1 MTPATP
7 QPRWSLQDI
16 SFDHIQKERIV
27 HDQDWFYLLA
37 GASFVE
43 SLADLYAHNLVAY
56 YDDNPSAQRWLGR
69 EWEPE
74 ELQHG
79 RALRAYVLAVWP
91 DFDWEGAYA
100 AFERAY
106 RPLCADGLLGPTKA
120 LEMAARCVV
129 ETGTSSFY
137 GMIQAASPEPVL
149 RDLAARIRA
158 DEVHHYK
165 YFYRYFREYQQHER
179 LSRWRLLRELLRRI
193 AEVDQEDSFL
203 AIKAAYETHN
213 RGQTFSRAD
222 FDAYRR
228 RMGNWIQRY
237 YPFEMAVKM
246 LLKPMDLPRL
256 LQRAAVPLLTRK
268 ARKVLAN

>member
-1 MTPATP
+1 MAPAKP
-7 QPRWSLQDI
+7 QARWSLQDI
-16 SFDHIQKERIV
+16 PFDRIQRGRIV
-27 HDQDWFYLLA
+27 HNEDWFYLLA

-56 YDDNPSAQRWLGR
+56 YDDNPAAQRWLDS
-69 EWEPE
+69 EWGQE

-91 DFDWEGAYA
+91 DFDWESAFA

-149 RDLAARIRA
+149 RELAARIRA

-165 YFYRYFREYQQHER
+165 YFYRYFREYQQRER
-179 LSRWRLLRELLRRI
+179 LSRWRVLRELLRRVS
-193 AEVDQEDSFL
+193 EVDQEDSFL
-203 AIKAAYETHN
+203 AVQAAYETHN
-213 RGQTFSRAD
+213 PGKRFTRRD
-222 FDAYRR
+222 FDAFR
-228 RMGNWIQRY
+228 QRIGGWVQRF
-237 YPFEMAVKM
+237 YPFEMAAKM
-246 LLKPMDLPRL
+246 LLKPIDLPRL
-256 LQRAAVPLLTRK
+256 LHRAAVPLLTRK
-268 ARKVLAN
+268 ARKVLAG

>member
-1 MTPATP
+1 MAPATP
-7 QPRWSLQDI
+7 QPRWSLQDV
-16 SFDHIQKERIV
+16 SFDHIQKECIV

-56 YDDNPSAQRWLGR
+56 YDDNPAAQRWLGG
-69 EWEPE
+69 EWERE

-79 RALRAYVLAVWP
+79 RALRAYVQTVWP
-91 DFDWEGAYA
+91 DFDWETAYA

-165 YFYRYFREYQQHER
+165 YFYRYFREYQQRER
-179 LSRWRLLRELLRRI
+179 LSRWRLLRELLRRVS
-193 AEVDQEDSFL
+193 EVDQEDTFL
-203 AIKAAYETHN
+203 AIQAAYETYN
-213 RGQTFSRAD
+213 RGQHFSRAD
-222 FDAYRR
+222 FDDFRR

-246 LLKPMDLPRL
+246 LLKPIDLPPFL
-256 LQRAAVPLLTRK
+256 HRAAVPLLTRK
-268 ARKVLAN
+268 ARKVLAG